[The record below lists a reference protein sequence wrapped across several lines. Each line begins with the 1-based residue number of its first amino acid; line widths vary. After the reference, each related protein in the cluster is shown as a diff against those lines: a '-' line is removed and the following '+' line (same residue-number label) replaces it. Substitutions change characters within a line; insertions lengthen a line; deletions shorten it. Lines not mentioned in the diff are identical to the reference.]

1 MSTKISVDRAIT
13 KANSHAKKGEIS
25 EAQKQYQAVLLAFPQ
40 NIRAQ
45 QGLDSLNKSIPNK
58 EIIDQLVS
66 LYNQGQHLA
75 VVEQA
80 KALTLKYPQAF
91 IIWNILGVAYISL
104 EHFELLCSQ
113 ISKVQTNYVEDF
125 AFALT

>member
-1 MSTKISVDRAIT
+1 MAKLSVERLLI

-45 QGLDSLNKSIPNK
+45 QGLDALNKPIPNK

-80 KALTLKYPQAF
+80 KALTLARRRT
-91 IIWNILGVAYISL
+91 LRS
-104 EHFELLCSQ
+104 
-113 ISKVQTNYVEDF
+113 T
-125 AFALT
+125 